1 MVDTVIIAGC
11 ALVAAAF
18 AYMVLGSIGVV
29 VALATGAYFILP
41 RLGTIFVT
49 NFCANPL
56 QNSITLT
63 AMGSVFFVIF
73 TLFFGSD
80 LDQDSDGDFDTDDV
94 HKLFDTDGSGEV
106 SVLEYLGGSSVLL
119 FGLLVL
125 NLFLYQIISFMTN
138 IYIASSPKRQ
148 HERNNALRISKQKEN
163 KTLCTN
169 ILSVC
174 NTFKLIYVPFAAML
188 IYVLYNY
195 FAQGN
200 GMDFDNDGD
209 FDAEDLW
216 LALDTD
222 GDGTIEVDEAAG
234 AIAVVGGGSIGILM
248 MIQTVVITTMLW
260 IAYRKVKAA
269 REKDTKE
276 MQDMQ
281 ENQKVKRDKLK
292 RRLEAGEITQSYYDT
307 ELEKIHLK
315 VNERAQQAAS
325 DGNLDLK
332 DTDLQLDGKPVSSGS
347 FGAVFLG
354 VFAPKDP
361 LLTFLYGV
369 KIAAKILK
377 FDPTK
382 REKGLSE
389 EKALEKYENEKKN
402 FLKERHIL
410 STLKKNV
417 NIVFLHGY
425 VPSPSQGGTGLNYG
439 GTPQPGLILEAIG
452 GGSLEECIHDP
463 NWKKKINIK
472 RKLANIE
479 NGTNKK
485 MVDEVSWF
493 DIILGLAKGI
503 AFLHDVVPPVI
514 HKDLKPA
521 NILVHVREDGKIIP
535 KITDYG
541 ESTTENDTVGGG
553 STSGY
558 YKLPAGEG
566 NDYKP
571 TTKWDVFS
579 FGVIVNEIYSKT
591 PPFFDQ
597 PGVCFNWDQ
606 ENNAMNAT
614 VLGSDL
620 QKNII
625 GSKVNSLRSYQTEQ
639 RPTAGSFGNHNG
651 IGIKEIVV
659 QCWSGN
665 RTKRPEMAD
674 VVKMLNGNK

>member
-1 MVDTVIIAGC
+1 MVDTIIIAGC

-29 VALATGAYFILP
+29 FALAAGAYFILP
-41 RLGTIFVT
+41 RLGTLFVT
-49 NFCANPL
+49 NFCANPV

-148 HERNNALRISKQKEN
+148 RERNNALRISKQKEN

-188 IYVLYNY
+188 IYVLFNY

-200 GMDFDNDGD
+200 GMDLDNDGD

-248 MIQTVVITTMLW
+248 MIQTVVITIMLYV
-260 IAYRKVKAA
+260 AYRKVKAA

-281 ENQKVKRDKLK
+281 EIQKVERDKLMRQWK
-292 RRLEAGEITQSYYDT
+292 TGEITNSQYDMAIQGIHD
-307 ELEKIHLK
+307 LVNNRAEK
-315 VNERAQQAAS
+315 AAS

-332 DTDLQLDGKPVSSGS
+332 DTDLELDGTPVSSGS

-354 VFAPKDP
+354 GFARAPP
-361 LLTFLYGV
+361 LGKGHFGNLYGV

-377 FDPTK
+377 YDPTK
-382 REKGLSE
+382 STTAEYEREQQK
-389 EKALEKYENEKKN
+389 
-402 FLKERHIL
+402 FLKERQIL
-410 STLKKNV
+410 ATLAKHE

-425 VPSPSQGGTGLNYG
+425 VPSPSQNPPGTGLNYAG
-439 GTPQPGLILEAIG
+439 AQQPGLILEAIG
-452 GGSLEECIHDP
+452 GGSLEKCIHDP
-463 NWKKKINIK
+463 IW
-472 RKLANIE
+472 
-479 NGTNKK
+479 NKTGLQT
-485 MVDEVSWF
+485 DSTSSQCF
-493 DIILGLAKGI
+493 GIILGIAKGL

-521 NILVHVREDGKIIP
+521 NILVQLCADGTIIP

-541 ESTTENDTVGGG
+541 ESTTKDDTDGGG
-553 STSGY
+553 TTQGY
-558 YKLPAGEG
+558 APPRNEQLQT
-566 NDYKP
+566 P

-579 FGVIVNEIYSKT
+579 FGVIVNEIYSKA
-591 PPFFDQ
+591 PPFYSE
-597 PGVCFNWDQ
+597 PGVSFKWDQ
-606 ENNAMNAT
+606 EKDEMNAGLVGGGLSLLELRSLQFYQT
-614 VLGSDL
+614 DKRPKFGSFPFKVICPGNPNGSD
-620 QKNII
+620 
-625 GSKVNSLRSYQTEQ
+625 
-639 RPTAGSFGNHNG
+639 
-651 IGIKEIVV
+651 IKEIVV
-659 QCWSGN
+659 QCWSGKQ
-665 RTKRPEMAD
+665 TERPAMAD
-674 VVKMLNGNK
+674 VVKMLNGSK